1 MRFMS
6 KCGQHMKKNKEI
18 SKGHKDSATILWGR
32 SNQSAIGGQMI
43 DVAAVLKIPR
53 STPGNMELWVF
64 IARNALLINT
74 LIFFLSLFCFLLLLY
89 LLFLLL
95 LSYKKYMLV
104 VLR

>member
-1 MRFMS
+1 MWAT
-6 KCGQHMKKNKEI
+6 HEKNKEI

-53 STPGNMELWVF
+53 STPRNMELWVL

-104 VLR
+104 VLG